1 MICFREATASGAED
15 MLSLEDCIAMS
26 DLTAEEI
33 EAIAMHEHIP
43 VIIAAELGN
52 YLTHKHGGP
61 MRICQMIM
69 DDIDKAY
76 QQKDSLR
83 VARLKITLKHF
94 IEAHEKEI
102 AEDDQ

>member
-1 MICFREATASGAED
+1 
-15 MLSLEDCIAMS
+15 
-26 DLTAEEI
+26 
-33 EAIAMHEHIP
+33 
-43 VIIAAELGN
+43 
-52 YLTHKHGGP
+52 
-61 MRICQMIM
+61 MIM
-69 DDIDKAY
+69 DDIDRAY